1 MSAVKV
7 FFSSLL
13 AQLQKIGQALV
24 LPIAVLP
31 IAGIF
36 LRLGQPDLLNNE
48 FIMKAGLVVFENLAL
63 LFALGIAGGLAKD
76 RDISAGLAGAL
87 AYLILTTVTRVINPE
102 NNMAVFGGV
111 IAGLVGGYTYNRFSG
126 TVLPVFLAFFGG
138 KRFVPIVAGF
148 ISLFLGVLF
157 GYIWPYF
164 DAGITGLAN
173 WVTVSG
179 GIGLFFYGVLN
190 RLLIPFGLQHIIE
203 KFAYFVLGSY
213 IQPDGQVVTGDL
225 NRFFAGDPTA
235 GMFMSGFYP
244 IMIFGLPAAAAAMYL
259 AAPKQRRKAVFG
271 LFFSAGLTSL
281 LTGVTEPIEFSFL
294 FVAPVLYAVHAVF
307 MGLSFAFAHIFGLRA
322 GYTFSGG
329 LIDMILSWNRFA
341 NGWLIFAMGIVFA
354 VLYFI
359 SFSALIRLLNLKT
372 PGRGDEASEA
382 GVASTEINS
391 AKSKKYEA
399 LAPQY
404 VQALGGADNFIELTN
419 CVSRLRLK
427 IKNPDLVNEAEL
439 KKLGAVGV
447 VKLKDTVQVVIG
459 ADVEFLAAE
468 MKAVLD
474 MK

>member
-1 MSAVKV
+1 MSTVRV
-7 FFSSLL
+7 FFSGLL

-48 FIMKAGLVVFENLAL
+48 FIMKAGLVIFENLAL
-63 LFALGIAGGLAKD
+63 LFAIGIAGGLAKD

-87 AYLILTTVTRVINPE
+87 AYLILNTVVKVINPE
-102 NNMAVFGGV
+102 NNLLVFGGV
-111 IAGLVGGYTYNRFSG
+111 IAGLIGGYTYNRFAG

-138 KRFVPIVAGF
+138 KRFVPIMAGF
-148 ISLFLGVLF
+148 ISLFLGILL

-164 DAGITGLAN
+164 NAGISALAN
-173 WVTVSG
+173 WVTTSG
-179 GIGLFFYGVLN
+179 GIGLFFYGIFN

-203 KFAYFVLGSY
+203 KFAYFMLGNY
-213 IQPDGQVVTGDL
+213 IQPDGQIVTGDL

-235 GMFMSGFYP
+235 GIFMSGFYP
-244 IMIFGLPAAAAAMYL
+244 IMIFGLPAAAVAMYL
-259 AAPKQRRKAVFG
+259 AAPKERQPMVFG

-294 FVAPVLYAVHAVF
+294 FVAPLLYAVHAVF
-307 MGLSFAFAHIFGLRA
+307 MGLSFAFSYVLGLRA
-322 GYTFSGG
+322 GFTFSGG
-329 LIDMILSWNRFA
+329 LIDMILSWNRFT
-341 NGWLIFAMGIVFA
+341 NGWLIFILGAIFA
-354 VLYFI
+354 VAYFLV
-359 SFSALIRLLNLKT
+359 FTALIRLLNLKT
-372 PGRGDEASEA
+372 PGRGGDDAAPA
-382 GVASTEINS
+382 GETNKARSQ
-391 AKSKKYEA
+391 KYNE

-404 VQALGGADNFIELTN
+404 VEALGGEDNFIELTN

-427 IKNPDLVNEAEL
+427 LKDPSLVNEAQL
-439 KKLGAVGV
+439 KKLGAIGV

-468 MKAVLD
+468 MKSVLN
-474 MK
+474 MA

>member
-1 MSAVKV
+1 MMSGIKV
-7 FFSSLL
+7 FFSGLF

-48 FIMKAGLVVFENLAL
+48 FIMHAGLVVFENLAL
-63 LFALGIAGGLAKD
+63 LFAIGIAGGLAKD

-87 AYLILTTVTRVINPE
+87 AYLILTTVARVINPE

-111 IAGLVGGYTYNRFSG
+111 IAGLVGGYTYNSFSG

-148 ISLFLGVLF
+148 ISVLLGVLF
-157 GYIWPYF
+157 GHIWPYF
-164 DAGITGLAN
+164 NHGIGKLAD
-173 WVTVSG
+173 WVTQSG
-179 GIGLFFYGVLN
+179 GFGLFIYGIFN

-203 KFAYFVLGSY
+203 KFAYFMLGSY
-213 IQPDGQVVTGDL
+213 TQPDGTIVTGDL
-225 NRFFAGDPTA
+225 HRFFAGDPTA

-244 IMIFGLPAAAAAMYL
+244 IMIFGLPAAAVAMYL
-259 AAPKQRRKAVFG
+259 AAPKERRATVFG
-271 LFFSAGLTSL
+271 LFFSAGLTSM

-294 FVAPVLYAVHAVF
+294 FVAPLLYAVHAVF
-307 MGLSFAFAHIFGLRA
+307 MGLSFAFAHVLGLRA

-329 LIDMILSWNRFA
+329 LIDMVLSWNRFQ
-341 NGWLIFAMGIVFA
+341 NGWLIFVMGIIFA
-354 VLYFI
+354 ALYFI
-359 SFSALIRLLNLKT
+359 CFTALIRLLNLKT
-372 PGRGDEASEA
+372 PGRGENEASVEM
-382 GVASTEINS
+382 SK
-391 AKSKKYEA
+391 AKSEKYLA
-399 LAPQY
+399 LAPKY
-404 VQALGGADNFIELTN
+404 VEALGGADNFVELTN

-427 IKNPDLVNEAEL
+427 IKNPDLINEAEL
-439 KKLGAVGV
+439 KSLGAIGV

-468 MKAVLD
+468 MKSVLN
-474 MK
+474 MT